1 MNETIILIVIKILL
15 LAWYISSFQPIQW
28 LLELIPYK
36 LLKLILIAIT
46 GCFKCSTF
54 FTGLILSQDIW
65 ISLGASVISSLLQVA
80 KNKLKI

>member
-15 LAWYISSFQPIQW
+15 LSWFISSFIPIQW
-28 LLELIPYK
+28 LLELIPWK
-36 LLKLILIAIT
+36 MVKLISIAVT
-46 GCFKCSTF
+46 SCWKCCSLWV
-54 FTGLILSQDIW
+54 GLILTGDIW